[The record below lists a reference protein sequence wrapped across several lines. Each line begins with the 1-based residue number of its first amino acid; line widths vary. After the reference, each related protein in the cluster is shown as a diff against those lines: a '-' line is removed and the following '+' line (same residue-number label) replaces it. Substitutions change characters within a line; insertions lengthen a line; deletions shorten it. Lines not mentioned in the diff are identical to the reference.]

1 MRCGPFMVDCHNA
14 VGWYYTVP
22 GFIHGLLIFWV
33 WRAVYAAVPL
43 ELAPANVW
51 GCELYP
57 FNIRQ
62 LQNLISL
69 GWNSRYSGT
78 FARFTVFSTG

>member
-1 MRCGPFMVDCHNA
+1 MVDRHDA

-22 GFIHGLLIFWV
+22 GFIDSLLIFWV
-33 WRAVYAAVPL
+33 WRAVDAAVPL
-43 ELAPANVW
+43 ELAPVSVL

-69 GWNSRYSGT
+69 G
-78 FARFTVFSTG
+78 